1 MFFLCIVQL
10 TFFPCFVMLKKKK
23 LRLSCPAGIFREF
36 FETGH
41 LWYLRK
47 GEIMRY
53 TISQTAEK
61 FHVEPHTLRYYEREG
76 ILSPHKT
83 EKGIRYYT
91 EEDLS
96 QLEMVCCLRNT
107 GMPSKI
113 SKLIMPLCAQGNET
127 LDQRMEIFTAH
138 RQHILDEINHL
149 QVHLCNIEKKIKW
162 YGTYIESQKKML
174 TKK

>member
-1 MFFLCIVQL
+1 
-10 TFFPCFVMLKKKK
+10 
-23 LRLSCPAGIFREF
+23 
-36 FETGH
+36 
-41 LWYLRK
+41 
-47 GEIMRY
+47 MRY

-107 GMPSKI
+107 GMPIKDI
-113 SKLIMPLCAQGNET
+113 KAYYALCAQGNET